1 MMTTTSIPTRQ
12 ELVRRASDI
21 VPILQKHASWNEQN
35 RRIHEESLQALEQ
48 AGIFKLRVPKRYGGY
63 ESDTRTL
70 VEVLAEIG
78 QGDGSTAWVAWVLV
92 SNTWLIGLFPEA
104 VQDEVVTKPDVDID
118 GNLATNCR
126 TQRPDGV
133 VCRNS

>member
-92 SNTWLIGLFPEA
+92 SNTRLVGLFSRP
-104 VQDEVVTKPDVDID
+104 VHDEGVTTPDVGAHGTIAPTGRAED
-118 GNLATNCR
+118 R
-126 TQRPDGV
+126 KSV
-133 VCRNS
+133 V

>member
-48 AGIFKLRVPKRYGGY
+48 AGLFRLRTPLRYGGY
-63 ESDTRTL
+63 ESDIRNL
-70 VEVLAEIG
+70 VEVLARIG
-78 QGDGSTAWVAWVLV
+78 QGDGSTAWVTFVFAAHPSL
-92 SNTWLIGLFPEA
+92 NGLHPEPG
-104 VQDEVVTKPDVDID
+104 PDAS
-118 GNLATNCR
+118 L
-126 TQRPDGV
+126 
-133 VCRNS
+133 

>member
-1 MMTTTSIPTRQ
+1 MVTNTFIRSGE

-48 AGIFKLRVPKRYGGY
+48 AGLFRLRTPLRYGGY
-63 ESDTRTL
+63 ESDIRTL

-78 QGDGSTAWVAWVLV
+78 QGDGSTAWVTFVLAA
-92 SNTWLIGLFPEA
+92 NTWLIGLVPDA
-104 VQDEVVTKPDVDID
+104 VQDEVFTPPDVA
-118 GNLATNCR
+118 GAGTFAPAP
-126 TQRPDGV
+126 TPRP
-133 VCRNS
+133 

>member
-1 MMTTTSIPTRQ
+1 MVTNTFIRSGE

-48 AGIFKLRVPKRYGGY
+48 AGLFRLRTPLRYGGY
-63 ESDTRTL
+63 ESDIRTL

-78 QGDGSTAWVAWVLV
+78 QGDGSTAWVTFVFAA
-92 SNTWLIGLFPEA
+92 NTWLIGLFPDA
-104 VQDEVVTKPDVDID
+104 VRDAGFTTPVV
-118 GNLATNCR
+118 
-126 TQRPDGV
+126 GV
-133 VCRNS
+133 GSAEET